1 MYVVFC
7 DCALFVI
14 VFIFFQVIQQFVYG
28 LLGFVILDRIHYCV
42 QVDDVHVVSIVYA

>member
-1 MYVVFC
+1 MILVLCLYGMYVVFC

-28 LLGFVILDRIHYCV
+28 LLGFVILDRIHYCA
-42 QVDDVHVVSIVYA
+42 S